1 MQAVLGECHAR
12 AAAGASEQAALR
24 RALSCY
30 YSGNFSTGMR
40 HGYVARVVAA
50 ATPPART
57 LQRAVRALISQ
68 ESSS

>member
-30 YSGNFSTGMR
+30 YSGNFSTGVR
-40 HGYVARVVAA
+40 QGYVARVVAA
-50 ATPPART
+50 ATLPPRNPE
-57 LQRAVRALISQ
+57 RAARALISQ